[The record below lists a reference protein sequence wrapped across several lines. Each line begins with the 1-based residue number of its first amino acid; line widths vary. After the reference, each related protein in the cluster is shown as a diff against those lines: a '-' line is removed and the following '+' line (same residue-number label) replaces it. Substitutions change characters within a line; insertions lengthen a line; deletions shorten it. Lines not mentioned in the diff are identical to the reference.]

1 VISIKIDFPS
11 PSPVSWTT
19 ASIPDLS
26 GRLALVT
33 GASSGLG
40 LETCRALAAHGATVV
55 MACRSRQRGEAARQA
70 LLTAPGGG
78 SADPGSGGP
87 GNGTA
92 AAATPDHTP
101 AEAASPW
108 GALDLL
114 DLDLA
119 DLASVR
125 SAATEVADR
134 YGRLDLLINNAGV
147 MAPPRTLSRDG
158 FELQFATNHL
168 GHFVLTLLLLPLLRQ
183 SPAARVVHV
192 TSGAQYFGRIAF
204 DDLQG
209 ERRYDRWSAYSQSKL
224 ANVMTAVELQRRLE
238 AEGSGVLSLAAHP
251 GLARTNLQPTSV
263 AMNGSPIEAFAYR
276 LMGPLFQSAA
286 MGALPQLYA
295 ATAPEATPAGHYGP
309 DQLGGMKGY
318 PTPVRMAPA
327 AQDASLRKRLWQVS
341 EELGGVVLGDAALTL
356 GRA

>member
-1 VISIKIDFPS
+1 LIFPL
-11 PSPVSWTT
+11 PSPVSWTS

-40 LETCRALAAHGATVV
+40 LETCRALAAHGATVL

-70 LLTAPGGG
+70 LLTAPDGG
-78 SADPGSGGP
+78 SAGTGSDQPGSVTRSTEDGSRS
-87 GNGTA
+87 TA
-92 AAATPDHTP
+92 L
-101 AEAASPW
+101 SGW

-125 SAATEVADR
+125 SAAAEVAER

-209 ERRYDRWSAYSQSKL
+209 ERRYDRWRAYSQSKL
-224 ANVMTAVELQRRLE
+224 ANVMTAVELQQRLQ

-251 GLARTNLQPTSV
+251 GLARTNLQPSSV
-263 AMNGSPIEAFAYR
+263 AMNGSKVEAFAYR
-276 LMGPLFQSAA
+276 LMDPLFQSAA

-309 DQLGGMKGY
+309 DRLGGMKGY

-327 AQDASLRKRLWQVS
+327 AQDADQRERLWQVS
-341 EELGGVVLGDAALTL
+341 EELGQAVLGEAALTM
-356 GRA
+356 GRE